1 MRNAA
6 PTEYR
11 FGRFTLDCR
20 SQRLLRGNEPLPL
33 TARTFEVL
41 LALVQRR
48 GQLIPKEELL
58 RLVWG
63 DVAVTDANLTQQ
75 IFILRR
81 LLGEEG
87 RCIITAPRRGYRF
100 TADVVEQCGEPPGE
114 RAAAVAHAK
123 ARYYMNRRTP
133 GGFRRA
139 IEHLNRAIEHDP
151 CYARAYADLAHCHA
165 LDAATVLARADR
177 MALAKAAAQR
187 ARDLDEGL
195 AEAHAAM
202 ASIAARWDWNWRLA
216 EHEFRRAIDLDPS
229 SASVRHACGLFLCWM
244 GRLDEAIGEMTR
256 AAALDPLS
264 PVFRVGVGRVLDISG
279 RHDEAVVEY
288 TRALDIDP
296 EFPEAH
302 FDIAMALRHLGRND
316 EALAADLT
324 AVALAPDKPM
334 YRGGLAISYA
344 LTGRRDQA
352 RQEVDSLAAQ
362 SRGGYVSPVVLAFA
376 VLALGDVDGAL
387 TYLERAVAER
397 SVETLYLGVDPDCRP
412 FHPNRRF
419 QLLIERIGLPPSAR
433 RF

>member
-1 MRNAA
+1 MRSTA
-6 PTEYR
+6 PTDYR

-20 SQRLLRGNEPLPL
+20 NQRLLRENEPLPL

-41 LALVQRR
+41 LALVRRR

-58 RLVWG
+58 QLVWG
-63 DVAVTDANLTQQ
+63 DVAVTEANLTQQ

-81 LLGEEG
+81 LFGDEA
-87 RCIITAPRRGYRF
+87 RCIVTVPRRGYRF
-100 TADVVEQCGEPPGE
+100 TADVVEHCGEPAGE
-114 RAAAVAHAK
+114 QAAQAAHAK

-139 IEHLNRAIEHDP
+139 IGHLNRAIEHDP

-177 MALAKAAAQR
+177 MAVAKAAAQR
-187 ARDLDEGL
+187 ALDLDEGL
-195 AEAHAAM
+195 AEAHAAA
-202 ASIAARWDWNWRLA
+202 ASIAARWDWNWPLA

-229 SASVRHACGLFLCWM
+229 SASVRHAYALFLCWM
-244 GRLDEAIGEMTR
+244 GRPDEAIAEMTR
-256 AAALDPLS
+256 AAALDPLCLI
-264 PVFRVGVGRVLDISG
+264 FRVGVGRLFDIFG

-288 TRALDIDP
+288 ERALDIDP
-296 EFPEAH
+296 EFAEAY
-302 FDIAMALRHLGRND
+302 FDLAMALRHLGRNR
-316 EALAADLT
+316 EALAADLK
-324 AVALAPDKPM
+324 AVGLAPDKPM
-334 YRGGLAISYA
+334 YRGGLASSYA
-344 LTGRRDQA
+344 LTGRRAQA
-352 RQEVDSLAAQ
+352 RQEVDSLVAL

-376 VLALGDVDGAL
+376 VLALDHVDGAL

-397 SVETLYLGVDPDCRP
+397 SVETLYLGVDPDCRSLR
-412 FHPNRRF
+412 HHRRF